1 MSRIGNAPITVPS
14 AAKVRVDGDMFH
26 AEGPKGKVSQKLF
39 PGDCTVEIDNGTIT
53 VARSSDAG
61 PVRAKHGLLRSL
73 VANAIQGVTEGFVK
87 ELEIVGTGYRGE
99 VKGKEAHFSLGFSHP
114 VVYPIPEGISI
125 EIDTKA
131 NTVKISGADRQR
143 VGQVAAEIRALRPP
157 DPYKAKGVRYKGEHI
172 RRKEGKAG
180 AR

>member
-1 MSRIGNAPITVPS
+1 MSRIGKAPITVPG
-14 AAKVRVDGDMFH
+14 AAKVRVEGDVFH
-26 AEGPKGKVSQKLF
+26 AEGPKGKVSQRLF
-39 PGDCTVEIDNGTIT
+39 PGECTLEIEDGTIT
-53 VARSSDAG
+53 VGRVNDSG
-61 PVRAKHGLLRSL
+61 PVRAKHGLLRAL
-73 VANAIQGVTEGFVK
+73 LANAVQGVTEGFVK

-99 VKGKEAHFSLGFSHP
+99 VKGKDCHFSLGFSHP
-114 VVYPIPEGISI
+114 VIFPIPDGISI

-143 VGQVAAEIRALRPP
+143 VGQVAAEIRSLRPP